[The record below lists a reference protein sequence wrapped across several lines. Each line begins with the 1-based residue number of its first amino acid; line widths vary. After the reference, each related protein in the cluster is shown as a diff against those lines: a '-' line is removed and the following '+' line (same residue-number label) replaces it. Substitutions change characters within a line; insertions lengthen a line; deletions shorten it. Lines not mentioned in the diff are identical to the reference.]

1 MRQLQVNVF
10 VPPLLFSSMM
20 YDRTEVLNST
30 ILPVFFDVIHMN
42 GKGTL
47 MFQGEN
53 SLMYRH
59 GENSLMSILPPL
71 LLDLY
76 NSPGL
81 L

>member
-20 YDRTEVLNST
+20 YDRTEVLNSA
-30 ILPVFFDVIHMN
+30 ILPVFFDVIYMN

-53 SLMYRH
+53 SPMYRH
-59 GENSLMSILPPL
+59 EENSLMSILLPL